1 MRNYS
6 FNFICCILVEALF
19 LSKKNVNPFRVRVT
33 INEKRALLSKMY
45 PLSGDRL
52 GVGSFFQYSGG
63 ILHII
68 GEDIFK
74 VF

>member
-1 MRNYS
+1 M
-6 FNFICCILVEALF
+6 
-19 LSKKNVNPFRVRVT
+19 KKGPF
-33 INEKRALLSKMY
+33 LSKMY